1 MNAFHNH
8 SLKKR
13 FERENPG
20 IGADMVDWSITGK
33 EEDYNENVETMKEE
47 YPQYNWGMEPNYD
60 EYAKDWIKKEA
71 DKHGLTVNNYNA
83 TKKTERL
90 ETENHRLRG
99 QIVKD
104 KTMKLVNINK
114 AVNIEEFWETIEA
127 DIHQTHIII
136 NAKRG
141 HGKSSMVKSIIY
153 ELKRRDPKLICK
165 CFDVSFAWWDNAPL
179 KHRQMVTPDNWA
191 NVFNQDNCLYE
202 MGDLTE
208 ETRRLFVS
216 LIVKQDYAVR
226 RKIREMYGE
235 EGLKKMPF
243 ILYILEESDTYFDS
257 ASLNKKDDASAILRD
272 FIKVGRNFGL
282 CALCIVTASTGE
294 LGTKLRRR
302 SNDLIGRIV
311 SDEDLRGYNRK
322 RKGLG
327 NAALEIQRFNWLYY
341 NGKKLL
347 GPLSIEPVYFGVPDV
362 KPVEPKAVVE
372 LKIKLEDKPKSV
384 PHSEGGGFMQIVF
397 WLMVVALV
405 LSFLFFR

>member
-1 MNAFHNH
+1 
-8 SLKKR
+8 
-13 FERENPG
+13 
-20 IGADMVDWSITGK
+20 
-33 EEDYNENVETMKEE
+33 
-47 YPQYNWGMEPNYD
+47 
-60 EYAKDWIKKEA
+60 
-71 DKHGLTVNNYNA
+71 
-83 TKKTERL
+83 
-90 ETENHRLRG
+90 
-99 QIVKD
+99 
-104 KTMKLVNINK
+104 
-114 AVNIEEFWETIEA
+114 
-127 DIHQTHIII
+127 
-136 NAKRG
+136 
-141 HGKSSMVKSIIY
+141 
-153 ELKRRDPKLICK
+153 
-165 CFDVSFAWWDNAPL
+165 
-179 KHRQMVTPDNWA
+179 
-191 NVFNQDNCLYE
+191 